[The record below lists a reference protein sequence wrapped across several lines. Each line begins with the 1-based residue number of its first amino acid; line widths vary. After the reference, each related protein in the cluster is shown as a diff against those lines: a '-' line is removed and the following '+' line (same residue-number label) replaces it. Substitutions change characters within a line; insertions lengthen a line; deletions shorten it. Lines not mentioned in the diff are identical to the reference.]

1 MQKICTLILII
12 LLSSCDNHKSI
23 ACNNYNGNDQITIT
37 LNAYNDNISEVFID
51 EKYELCNLRIND
63 ENAFINY
70 LNEIDKNYVYLDGY
84 LYRNTTIIPDD
95 IYSLSMTIKKL
106 NSKRYHCE

>member
-23 ACNNYNGNDQITIT
+23 ACSNYNGNDQITIT

-51 EKYELCNLRIND
+51 EKYELSNLRIND